1 MDMMEEERK
10 LTIIDEEGN
19 EQEVEVIVAFEFKDT
34 EQEYV
39 VYTQNETD
47 DNGNITIYVSKINE
61 VDGESKLSGIDD
73 DEEWSRIKDVL
84 RELSKEEQ

>member
-1 MDMMEEERK
+1 MDMKKEERMI
-10 LTIIDEEGN
+10 TIISEDGK

-34 EQEYV
+34 EQEYI

-47 DNGNITIYVSKINE
+47 DNGNITIYVSKVKD
-61 VDGESKLSGIDD
+61 VDGEAKLSGIE
-73 DEEWSRIKDVL
+73 DEEEWGRIKEVL

>member
-1 MDMMEEERK
+1 MDMREEERK

-61 VDGESKLSGIDD
+61 VDGESKLTGIDD

>member
-1 MDMMEEERK
+1 MDMIEEERK

-61 VDGESKLSGIDD
+61 VDGESKLTGIDEE
-73 DEEWSRIKDVL
+73 EEWSRIKDVL

>member
-61 VDGESKLSGIDD
+61 VDGESKLTGIDD